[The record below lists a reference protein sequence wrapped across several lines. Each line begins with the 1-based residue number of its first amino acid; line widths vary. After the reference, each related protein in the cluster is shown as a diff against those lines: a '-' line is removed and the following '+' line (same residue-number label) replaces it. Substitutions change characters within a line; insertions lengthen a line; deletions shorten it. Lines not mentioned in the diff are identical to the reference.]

1 MGTLLGS
8 LLGFAG
14 STVPSIMDFL
24 NRKENMK
31 LEMRKLEMQAELMK
45 LGVES
50 ELKIFEARAG
60 ADEHARL
67 INHDISMQNDQGIMG
82 GLRKSVR
89 PVITYMFF
97 ALFATVK
104 ISTLLVLMEDQGAT
118 FDTAINVIW
127 DQDTQTIFAA
137 IISFWFGSRALEK
150 VKS

>member
-50 ELKIFEARAG
+50 ELKVFEARAS

-67 INHDISMQNDQGIMG
+67 INHDMSMQNDRGIMG